1 MSLPDIMSSNHS
13 RRTRWRQLPSS
24 CSMSTM
30 RYALWSN
37 GATWKIGLLSISSS
51 QPKGWKIIM
60 LSRRQR
66 QSMRSMT
73 FSGACSK
80 RSRQTV
86 TAMHPML
93 LDWPSRPEVYRISM
107 RQSARHCLSTSFS
120 GSKVTTVRAK
130 IYHPDSPISSIEF
143 GRSTPRPHTTAA

>member
-1 MSLPDIMSSNHS
+1 MSLLDTMSSNHS
-13 RRTRWRQLPSS
+13 RDMRWPQSPPSS
-24 CSMSTM
+24 SMSTM
-30 RYALWSN
+30 RYAPWSN
-37 GATWKIGLLSISSS
+37 GATWKTGLLSISSS
-51 QPKGWKIIM
+51 QPKDWKIII

-66 QSMRSMT
+66 QSMRSTT

-86 TAMHPML
+86 TATHPMS
-93 LDWPSRPEVYRISM
+93 LDWPFPPEVFRISM

-120 GSKVTTVRAK
+120 GSKVTAARPK
-130 IYHPDSPISSIEF
+130 ISRPDSLINSTES